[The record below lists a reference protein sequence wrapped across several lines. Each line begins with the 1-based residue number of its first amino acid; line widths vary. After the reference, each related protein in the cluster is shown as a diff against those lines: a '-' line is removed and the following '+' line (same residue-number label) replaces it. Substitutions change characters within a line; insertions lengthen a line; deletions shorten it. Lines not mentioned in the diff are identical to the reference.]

1 MSVEFALRMVAT
13 AGKAMRALLNAYD
26 SAEYTGLVLGTKPDA
41 RDPLLLQMQ
50 VSDDAAERFS
60 RGLKNTLKKYAKY
73 EDDDLFELRKY
84 EPRVRPEDHQMLV
97 LRASDYSDLAAT
109 LNMLLAPANLPL
121 ASEEDEVPWRSVQ
134 LQARVFTLRGQPIVL
149 LRKATAATLLKRR
162 NKVALIWRDGV
173 LDVMEEEGV
182 LLDEAVDAIYWSGHL
197 YLMRPSAIETLFRF
211 YEDLQEAAEEIV
223 DSLSEAIPI
232 MGLDDLKAAAG
243 THYQMLRK
251 IHHISQQPYLA
262 EITMDDV
269 ERVVKKWNLPII
281 IEGKGKQRK
290 IVYDKSDKWAILRLL
305 DDDYLRSELTA
316 RIYEVKD
323 SSKHVLNDE

>member
-1 MSVEFALRMVAT
+1 MVDA
-13 AGKAMRALLNAYD
+13 AEKAMRALLNAHEE
-26 SAEYTGLVLGTKPDA
+26 AEYAGLVLGTRPGA
-41 RDPLLLQMQ
+41 GNALLLQMQ

-60 RGLKNTLKKYAKY
+60 RGLTNTLKKYAKY
-73 EDDDLFELRKY
+73 DDDDLFEVRKY

-97 LRASDYSDLAAT
+97 LKASDYPDLATT

-121 ASEEDEVPWRSVQ
+121 ASDENEVPWRSVQ
-134 LQARVFTLRGQPIVL
+134 LQARVFVLDEEPIVL

-197 YLMRPSAIETLFRF
+197 YLIRPSAIETLFHF
-211 YEDLQEAAEEIV
+211 YEELQEAAEEIV
-223 DSLSEAIPI
+223 DNLSKAIPI
-232 MGLDDLKAAAG
+232 MGLDELKEAAG

-269 ERVVKKWNLPII
+269 DRVVKKWDLPIV

-323 SSKHVLNDE
+323 SSKHVLKDE